1 MYNISRKTFLSISKI
16 IDNEWDSMEK
26 AEEICGMI
34 EDEINGEPKFIQ
46 WAINKDTFTVTTPVA
61 DVAQIEKAPSKQPI
75 RETIAE
81 KKARIQK
88 YVDAGMGQMD
98 KLGNYTPLAKKM
110 NLAKDARECNFWQL

>member
-81 KKARIQK
+81 KKSEDSKICWCR
-88 YVDAGMGQMD
+88 YGTNG
-98 KLGNYTPLAKKM
+98 
-110 NLAKDARECNFWQL
+110 